1 FLDRGI
7 ILTGATA
14 TVTSP
19 TSTVASP
26 ALSDDSRSVYWL
38 VQSSLLSEIFTLALT
53 VTTNDG
59 QTLNYTV
66 VYTVD
71 GPFVVS
77 TVPAPLPLII
87 GPTGTTGNTGPG
99 GTAVNTGSTGPT
111 GVTGPTGMTGA
122 TGNTG
127 PTGTLTGPTGATG
140 TGPTGATGATG
151 VTGNTG
157 PTGTGLV
164 SDITFVIDGGGSV
177 LSTGVKGYLPVD
189 FNCTIL
195 QAEMLADQSGS
206 VIVDIWQCTY
216 ANFNPGTHPVDADTI
231 A

>member
-1 FLDRGI
+1 MIEFDVVSDRGFLGKKHLPAGNCEKYHARFEGFLDRGI
-7 ILTGATA
+7 VLTGATA

-19 TSTVASP
+19 ASTVASP

-111 GVTGPTGMTGA
+111 GVTGPTGM
-122 TGNTG
+122 
-127 PTGTLTGPTGATG
+127 
-140 TGPTGATGATG
+140 
-151 VTGNTG
+151 
-157 PTGTGLV
+157 
-164 SDITFVIDGGGSV
+164 
-177 LSTGVKGYLPVD
+177 
-189 FNCTIL
+189 
-195 QAEMLADQSGS
+195 
-206 VIVDIWQCTY
+206 
-216 ANFNPGTHPVDADTI
+216 
-231 A
+231 